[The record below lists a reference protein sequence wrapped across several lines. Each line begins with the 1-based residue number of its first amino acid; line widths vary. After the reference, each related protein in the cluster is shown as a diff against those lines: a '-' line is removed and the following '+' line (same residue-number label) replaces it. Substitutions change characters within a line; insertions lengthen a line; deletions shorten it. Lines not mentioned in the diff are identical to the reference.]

1 MIHSLRTMLAN
12 VDLFEVLATISEPSS
27 RRSTTLSHWP
37 GRVVVRQGSPEPGPQ
52 LVVESS
58 AEVSVDGVA
67 GTTMAPGAH
76 FAEISLLDYQPP
88 GPRRPILPRN
98 RPQTR
103 PERDD
108 RPTRPVHRTGLNPGP
123 QGKSII
129 LTRRRDL
136 TSYGYE
142 FQERFTTLGRD
153 AGPNVLGA

>member
-1 MIHSLRTMLAN
+1 MLAD
-12 VDLFEVLATISEPSS
+12 VDLFEVLATISESSS
-27 RRSTTLSHWP
+27 RRSTTLSHRP
-37 GRVVVRQGSPEPGPQ
+37 GRVDVRQGSPEPGPQ

-88 GPRRPILPRN
+88 GPRRPVLPRN

-108 RPTRPVHRTGLNPGP
+108 RPARPVHRSGLNTRPH
-123 QGKSII
+123 GKSIT
-129 LTRRRDL
+129 LTRQRDL
-136 TSYGYE
+136 NSYGYE
-142 FQERFTTLGRD
+142 FHESCRTLGRD
-153 AGPNVLGA
+153 VRPDVLGA

>member
-1 MIHSLRTMLAN
+1 MLAD
-12 VDLFEVLATISEPSS
+12 VDLFDVLATVSEPSF

-37 GRVVVRQGSPEPGPQ
+37 GRVVVRQGSPEPRPQ

-76 FAEISLLDYQPP
+76 FAEITLLDYQPP

-108 RPTRPVHRTGLNPGP
+108 RPARPVHRSGLNTRPH
-123 QGKSII
+123 GKSIT
-129 LTRRRDL
+129 LMRQRDL

-142 FQERFTTLGRD
+142 VHERFKTLGRD
-153 AGPNVLGA
+153 AGPHVLGA